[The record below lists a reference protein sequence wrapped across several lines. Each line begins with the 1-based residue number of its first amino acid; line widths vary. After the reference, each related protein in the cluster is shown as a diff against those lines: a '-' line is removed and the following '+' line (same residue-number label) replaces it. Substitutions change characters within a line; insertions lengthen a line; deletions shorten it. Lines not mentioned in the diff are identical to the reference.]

1 MARRYW
7 LLKSEPTAFSFA
19 DLATAADGTTHW
31 DGVRNY
37 QARNLLRDELR
48 KGDRVFFYHSNC
60 TPPAIVGIAEV
71 VRAGYPDFTAW
82 DPDDK
87 HYDPKSD
94 PDDPTWYMV
103 DIRYV
108 RPLKRPIS
116 LDELRATSGLE
127 EMVLLRKG
135 SRLSVQPVT
144 ADEWRCILSLEK
156 QRSS

>member
-7 LLKSEPTAFSFA
+7 LLKSEPTAFSFD
-19 DLATAADGTTHW
+19 DLAQAPNGTTHW
-31 DGVRNY
+31 DGVRNF

-48 KGDRVFFYHSNC
+48 KGDRVFIYHSNC

-71 VRAGYPDFTAW
+71 VRNGYPDFTAW
-82 DPDDK
+82 DPEDK

-94 PDDPTWYMV
+94 PDNPTWYMV

-108 RPLKRPIS
+108 RPLKRALS
-116 LDELRATSGLE
+116 LDELRATPGLE

-144 ADEWRCILSLEK
+144 ADEWKRILALEK
-156 QRSS
+156 QHAG